1 MDKEKNTF
9 EYTYYA
15 PTEEEKKRIE
25 SIRRR
30 YDESSDGGDAKFER
44 LKSLDAKIKNV
55 ATCLSLTAGIAGC
68 LIFGAGL
75 SMILEFNIFVYGII
89 VMAIGTIAMAIAYP
103 SYNFLINKGKKKYGK
118 EIVKL
123 ADELLNRDK

>member
-1 MDKEKNTF
+1 MDKEKGTF

-44 LKSLDAKIKNV
+44 LKSLDAKIKNA
-55 ATCLSLTAGIAGC
+55 ATCLSLTTGVAGC

-89 VMAIGTIAMAIAYP
+89 VMAIGTIAMATAYP
-103 SYNFLINKGKKKYGK
+103 SYNFLIKRGKRKHGK